1 LVPPFASR
9 EVIDDY
15 EPLRAY
21 LEVARRRGR
30 EDLIDKVL
38 LKQEDFTFLSTLVE
52 RGLSLLDLINELKI
66 RFMDRVDGEVASEA
80 FTAIGLNM
88 SSDLARE
95 RLAYIL
101 AGWLLEAGKYWRI
114 LTFKRGSGFKEV

>member
-1 LVPPFASR
+1 M
-9 EVIDDY
+9 
-15 EPLRAY
+15 
-21 LEVARRRGR
+21 
-30 EDLIDKVL
+30 
-38 LKQEDFTFLSTLVE
+38 KQEDFTFLSTLVE

-114 LTFKRGSGFKEV
+114 LTFKRGSGFKEVYIV